1 MFTLPYLS
9 LRQRRYLDLIKDYD
23 IGINYHPR
31 KANVVVEAWSQRSH
45 LSQLEVEKMSF
56 KLWKD
61 LDKLNLRIVANIKVM
76 EMEVDSTLL

>member
-61 LDKLNLRIVANIKVM
+61 LDKLNLRVVAKRKVV
-76 EMEVDSTLL
+76 EREGDSTLL